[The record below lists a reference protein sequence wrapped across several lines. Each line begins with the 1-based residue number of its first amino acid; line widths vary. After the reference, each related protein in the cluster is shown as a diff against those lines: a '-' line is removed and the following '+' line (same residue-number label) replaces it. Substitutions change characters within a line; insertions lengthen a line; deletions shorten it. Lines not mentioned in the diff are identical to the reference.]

1 MVSGRGKSEI
11 GDGVETVPQEW
22 SEAAVVNSI
31 PTPAFIAGWRP
42 IHQLQKIHEGT
53 KLGVRPTERNRC
65 DDHYHHH
72 DGRMRAQS
80 RP

>member
-1 MVSGRGKSEI
+1 MVSGRGKR
-11 GDGVETVPQEW
+11 GVGEALETEEW
-22 SEAAVVNSI
+22 RGAIAVNST
-31 PTPAFIAGWRP
+31 PTPAFIAGWHP
-42 IHQLQKIHEGT
+42 IHQLQEVHDGT
-53 KLGVRPTERNRC
+53 KLGGRPTERNRC